1 MFFLVVN
8 FVFLFV
14 ILNIKYFA
22 DLSTEDTDMHNLLV
36 TEMLRL
42 S

>member
-22 DLSTEDTDMHNLLV
+22 DLPIEDTDMYNLLV